1 MSQSVKEAYLGLKAE
16 LSGAVS
22 DADREAKL
30 ILAHV
35 TNYTGS
41 PLFLELSL
49 SASQEKA
56 LKSII
61 KRRLD
66 MEPLQYILGEWEF
79 MGLPIKVRKGALI
92 PRQETE
98 ILCEHALKQAKANG
112 YRTALDMC
120 CGSGCIGLA
129 LNRLGGLEVTA
140 VDISNSCLAL
150 ANENAKRLNAKL
162 NLLAGSYFEPVLGR
176 FELIVCN
183 PPYLSAQDMASLQPE
198 LEYEPKR
205 ALFGGEDGLDA
216 YRHIALKWKDH
227 IALGGRLMLEIG
239 KGQADAVEAIFKNEA
254 ERILDYSKVVRVLSF
269 RA

>member
-1 MSQSVKEAYLGLKAE
+1 MGQTVKEAYLGLKAE

-79 MGLPIKVRKGALI
+79 MGLPI
-92 PRQETE
+92 
-98 ILCEHALKQAKANG
+98 
-112 YRTALDMC
+112 
-120 CGSGCIGLA
+120 
-129 LNRLGGLEVTA
+129 
-140 VDISNSCLAL
+140 
-150 ANENAKRLNAKL
+150 
-162 NLLAGSYFEPVLGR
+162 
-176 FELIVCN
+176 
-183 PPYLSAQDMASLQPE
+183 
-198 LEYEPKR
+198 
-205 ALFGGEDGLDA
+205 
-216 YRHIALKWKDH
+216 
-227 IALGGRLMLEIG
+227 
-239 KGQADAVEAIFKNEA
+239 
-254 ERILDYSKVVRVLSF
+254 
-269 RA
+269 